1 MALLNSFNLIF
12 LRISILFTIAYFS
25 VTNVDKILS
34 NSYIEVFTDAMN
46 LPSVQ
51 ISPYSTQLG
60 IISLLFIFMGLN
72 DLIPLLEDNKQ
83 YFLSMVPFRLLCFFI
98 ITGLSYFMMDN
109 YFIHNNIVFIYSF
122 MEIWLNFLIYNCLRD
137 ERNEDFKLQNKL
149 IEEAELH

>member
-1 MALLNSFNLIF
+1 M
-12 LRISILFTIAYFS
+12 
-25 VTNVDKILS
+25 
-34 NSYIEVFTDAMN
+34 EVFTEAMN

-60 IISLLFIFMGLN
+60 IICLLFVFMGLN

-109 YFIHNNIVFIYSF
+109 YFVHNNVVFIYSF

-137 ERNEDFKLQNKL
+137 ERNEDFKLQNKIL
-149 IEEAELH
+149 EEAELLDNSDPLN